1 MYGRMGTMK
10 PKRNVSAA
18 VSDGH
23 ERGNNA
29 TKCTPENKLIVAVVM
44 MNDCEERH

>member
-1 MYGRMGTMK
+1 MGTMK
-10 PKRNVSAA
+10 PKRNVSAP

-29 TKCTPENKLIVAVVM
+29 TEYTPENKLIVAVVM
-44 MNDCEERH
+44 MNDCDERH